1 MSEDKSKDKNKER
14 LQKQSEKQVTGQT
27 ENKRQQEGFTDQV
40 AIDPAQKI
48 QQTDDSK
55 VQNPDRNLAQGG
67 NNMPY
72 KKK

>member
-1 MSEDKSKDKNKER
+1 MSEDKDKNKER

-40 AIDPAQKI
+40 AIDPSQKI
-48 QQTDDSK
+48 QQADDAK
-55 VQNPDRNLAQGG
+55 VQNPNRNLAQGG